1 MIKVEENRKHFQRC
15 WLTGKSQIKY
25 RYINLIIIYYSIF
38 RESKGRKVSLPIYTE
53 DDVNDLSDL
62 GIGTSSASGKSSLSE
77 DFDNHSVIV
86 SIFFISSFFFSL
98 LPNILYWKGSLRA
111 LTHRDQNN

>member
-1 MIKVEENRKHFQRC
+1 MFF
-15 WLTGKSQIKY
+15 
-25 RYINLIIIYYSIF
+25 YIF
-38 RESKGRKVSLPIYTE
+38 CRGSKGRKVSLPIYTE

-86 SIFFISSFFFSL
+86 S
-98 LPNILYWKGSLRA
+98 K
-111 LTHRDQNN
+111 